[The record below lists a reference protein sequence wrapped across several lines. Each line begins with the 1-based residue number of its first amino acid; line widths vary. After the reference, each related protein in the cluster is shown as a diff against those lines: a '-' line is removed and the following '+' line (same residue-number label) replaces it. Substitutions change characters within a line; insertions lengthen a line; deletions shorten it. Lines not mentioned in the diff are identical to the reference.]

1 MFSLKRII
9 MGLIVIVA
17 VIQLIPVTRTNP
29 AEPDPIV
36 FTNPQAEA
44 LAKRACYA
52 CHANTNAWDWY
63 AYVAP
68 VSWIY
73 VDHVN
78 EGRQALNFSDIAASI
93 ANSGEGGESGEGI
106 PTHSHAEEENEG
118 NGSEAGSVGGQ
129 GSAAELIDEVAESMQ
144 NGEMPPSYFYITHN
158 ADATLTSEEQA
169 IIVQG
174 MRDALA
180 GR

>member
-9 MGLIVIVA
+9 MGLIVIFA
-17 VIQLIPVTRTNP
+17 VIQLIPVNRTNP

-78 EGRQALNFSDIAASI
+78 EGRRKLNFSDIAASI
-93 ANSGEGGESGEGI
+93 ANSGEGGEGFV
-106 PTHSHAEEENEG
+106 TRAHAEEENEG
-118 NGSEAGSVGGQ
+118 AGAETGSAGGQ
-129 GSAAELIDEVAESMQ
+129 GNAAELIDEVAESMQ
-144 NGEMPPSYFYITHN
+144 KGSMPPSYFYITHN
-158 ADATLTSEEQA
+158 ADATLTSAEQT
-169 IIVQG
+169 ILVQG

>member
-9 MGLIVIVA
+9 MGLIVIFA
-17 VIQLIPVTRTNP
+17 VIQLIPVNRTNP

-93 ANSGEGGESGEGI
+93 ANSGDGGEGMV
-106 PTHSHAEEENEG
+106 TRAHAEEENEE
-118 NGSEAGSVGGQ
+118 NGSEAGSTGGQ

-144 NGEMPPSYFYITHN
+144 NGEMPPSYFYLTHY
-158 ADATLTSEEQA
+158 ADATLTSEEQT
-169 IIVQG
+169 ILLQG